1 MTLLLITF
9 FQTLDETEFERLTN
23 EIRIVT
29 SGEDQSI
36 AMDDVK
42 DILAVLDAAETQNFE
57 VSEWQSAFNKM
68 PYKAMLFLT

>member
-1 MTLLLITF
+1 MTVLLIIF

-42 DILAVLDAAETQNFE
+42 DILAVLDTAETQNFE
-57 VSEWQSAFNKM
+57 VSE
-68 PYKAMLFLT
+68 